1 MAPDEPV
8 DSHDPVD
15 PLDPIDDVP
24 VDPST
29 PPPTPRGRS
38 TPTVANRPPAGGNGG
53 TGVELT
59 GGDGGDDHD
68 GPGAIGPRSVPAAVW
83 GITALFAVLLAVSSV
98 AAPLFHAPDEFV
110 HADLALLLADDPH
123 YPEHDGRFTAAAV
136 KRVAIPYFGD
146 DARAPDK
153 TAADA
158 PPKAGRPNINVL
170 GGSGDHDE
178 GSFNQQPQH
187 PPLYYQALALVLR
200 VERRVLP
207 GAEPPA
213 MVTEIGVLRL
223 LNAAMVVF
231 LPLAAWAAAAR
242 LGADRRT
249 ATTAAALVL
258 VVPQLTHIGSTINN
272 DNLLT
277 ALASVLA
284 VLLAGVVRGDRS
296 WHTAGLVA
304 VVTGLALLTKAFAL
318 LLLPWIAIAYLVAAR
333 RAARRGERPLPVVVI
348 GAATGVGAAL
358 ISGWWWIG
366 NQRRTGSF
374 APTLDE
380 VLMPTVSGFEP
391 DLEFFVRR
399 FGAFFPERFWGWFG
413 LYSARLPLWVIGL
426 ATAALLAVVAV
437 GLLRPGGRLRRA
449 DLAIGLLPVALVGA
463 FVVQHA
469 WSLHARSG
477 RTPFIQGRYLF
488 PVIVPLMVVAAAGL
502 SRLAGRW
509 APAATLA
516 AALAL
521 HALGFATMLDNF
533 WGAPGDGLGGEL
545 RALVA
550 WSAWPGEALVV
561 GAVVGAVVTVGALA
575 VIGRDLASEERADR

>member
-1 MAPDEPV
+1 MTTT
-8 DSHDPVD
+8 S
-15 PLDPIDDVP
+15 
-24 VDPST
+24 
-29 PPPTPRGRS
+29 
-38 TPTVANRPPAGGNGG
+38 ANERA
-53 TGVELT
+53 
-59 GGDGGDDHD
+59 GDGGTAQARIPSDLAAPD
-68 GPGAIGPRSVPAAVW
+68 GPGAIGLRTVPAAVW
-83 GITALFAVLLAVSSV
+83 GLTALFAVLLAVSSV

-110 HADLALLLADDPH
+110 HADLVLLLADDPH
-123 YPEHDGRFTAAAV
+123 YPEHDGRRTAAAV

-153 TAADA
+153 AAADA

-170 GGSGDHDE
+170 GGSGDHEE

-187 PPLYYQALALVLR
+187 PPLYYQALALALR

-213 MVTEIGVLRL
+213 AVTEIGLLRV
-223 LNAAMVVF
+223 LNAAMVVL
-231 LPLAAWAAAAR
+231 LPLAAWATATR

-296 WHTAGLVA
+296 WRTAGLVA

-318 LLLPWIAIAYLVAAR
+318 LLLPWIAVAYLVAAR
-333 RAARRGERPLPVVVI
+333 CAARRGERPLPVVVI

-449 DLAIGLLPVALVGA
+449 HLAIGLLPVALVGA

-469 WSLHARSG
+469 WSLYTRSG
-477 RTPFIQGRYLF
+477 RTSFIQGRYLF

-509 APAATLA
+509 APVAALVVG
-516 AALAL
+516 LAL

-545 RALVA
+545 RAMVA
-550 WSAWPGEALVV
+550 WSAWPGEALAL
-561 GAVVGAVVTVGALA
+561 GAAMAALVTVGAFV
-575 VIGRDLASEERADR
+575 VIGRDLATEERPDR